1 MWKMQGSEGWYMRNA
16 WTSLGICMFEK
27 WVGLGKD
34 VWKKCHL
41 NWDLKDEERL
51 TNEKIGSM
59 LQAKRIVC
67 EGKRDCAHSE
77 SELFHKDGM
86 KDTNA
91 GGIIREE
98 AGFLSKPRYV

>member
-1 MWKMQGSEGWYMRNA
+1 M
-16 WTSLGICMFEK
+16 
-27 WVGLGKD
+27 
-34 VWKKCHL
+34 
-41 NWDLKDEERL
+41 KDEERL

-98 AGFLSKPRYV
+98 AGFLNKPRYV